1 MGRESERRGRV
12 KMNEG
17 CGRRIVPH
25 LTLAGSPDREYY
37 PCCTIVNDD
46 HRNHLWRFNPK
57 SFDLMV
63 ADPPYGKRFK
73 PSQKHHGE
81 TNWDDEFTSFEVTA
95 LLGLARV
102 GSYVFCEWDNLWKY
116 EGRAPAFEPG
126 YFQRLGE
133 KIQEAT
139 DLGIRLDEVIT
150 QGKSDMYPTL
160 TLPQMPPCGS
170 KDWLAARLEGGVVV
184 NNLPKPKSA
193 LVWHKLGGGSQGDTA
208 HEHIRDY
215 EMVLFYPGPEHKF
228 EKRPKSV
235 LRHAAPG
242 NNAHP
247 TMKPVELIEEIL
259 GWYDFETVLDPFM
272 GSGTTA
278 IAAKKLG
285 KHFFGFEANK
295 TYFNRAI
302 FRIAE
307 IDEQSASRT
316 KNLPT
321 TAQ

>member
-1 MGRESERRGRV
+1 MGCAGERRWYR

-17 CGRRIVPH
+17 CGRKIVPH
-25 LTLAGSPDREYY
+25 LTLAQHRDPFALHRDREYY
-37 PCCTIVNDD
+37 ACCTIINGD
-46 HRNHLWRFNPK
+46 HRDHLWRFNAN

-73 PSQKHHGE
+73 PSQKHHGSPD
-81 TNWDDEFTSFEVTA
+81 WDDEFTSFEVTA

-116 EGRAPAFEPG
+116 EARAPDFSDLEPG
-126 YFQRLGE
+126 IVNTKGE
-133 KIQEAT
+133 
-139 DLGIRLDEVIT
+139 
-150 QGKSDMYPTL
+150 SDMYPTL
-160 TLPQMPPCGS
+160 SVTP
-170 KDWLAARLEGGVVV
+170 GGVVV

-235 LRHAAPG
+235 LRYPAPG

-247 TMKPVELIEEIL
+247 TMKPVGLIEEIL

-278 IAAKKLG
+278 IAALKLE
-285 KHFFGFEANK
+285 KHFLGFEADE

-307 IDEQSASRT
+307 IGNKA
-316 KNLPT
+316 KPNK
-321 TAQ
+321 